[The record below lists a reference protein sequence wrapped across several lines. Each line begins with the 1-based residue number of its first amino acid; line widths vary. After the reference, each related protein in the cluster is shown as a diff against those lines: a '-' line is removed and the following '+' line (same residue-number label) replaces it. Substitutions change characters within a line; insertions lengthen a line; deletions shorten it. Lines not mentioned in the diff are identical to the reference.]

1 MAGVSA
7 AAHGEGRCVLAGD
20 FVVGVD
26 AGLDGGGVSL
36 DVERLCAAH
45 IRQLCAGADGGTDL
59 LCDGVAVG
67 AGGVTAVH
75 GLDHPAIHHGH
86 LAADDGQRAEGAVG
100 AVDAEAHACGG
111 VVQLLDGFQ
120 IGALGVVAEAI
131 VQQVVHHQTDGV
143 DSAFRHGSMAGLAP
157 AADADTVAFRLE
169 GDVGGVA
176 QLGDVGG
183 HESAGAVRHSVGGDA
198 AHEVLDDAV
207 ADGADQLAVE
217 VALLTIAD
225 RELCVRGEAEH
236 RGRVVGEVVVHIV
249 HVSLLVVADEG
260 ADGIAQG
267 DALLFEELQG
277 VQGGDHGAFVV
288 SDTAADHPP
297 VADLH
302 LEGVFRPAVALRHHV
317 HMADGS
323 QILLGIGTGQLG
335 VADMVLAVAGRKA
348 HACGQLQRL
357 VQRGTG
363 ACAVGCA
370 LFRGTLHAVD
380 GHQRG
385 NVFQDLLFVRRNKCV
400 DLLVQSLLHL

>member
-1 MAGVSA
+1 MQ
-7 AAHGEGRCVLAGD
+7 
-20 FVVGVD
+20 F
-26 AGLDGGGVSL
+26 
-36 DVERLCAAH
+36 
-45 IRQLCAGADGGTDL
+45 
-59 LCDGVAVG
+59 
-67 AGGVTAVH
+67 
-75 GLDHPAIHHGH
+75 
-86 LAADDGQRAEGAVG
+86 
-100 AVDAEAHACGG
+100 
-111 VVQLLDGFQ
+111 LDGFQ

-143 DSAFRHGSMAGLAP
+143 DSAFRHGSVAGLAP

-198 AHEVLDDAV
+198 AHKVLDDAV

-217 VALLTIAD
+217 VALLAIAD
-225 RELCVRGEAEH
+225 RELCVRGKAEH